1 MCGKQRTCGRA
12 FSDLWQWQDL
22 RANFRKCG
30 KERTYRIRNLE
41 ECATARKQRTEFEN
55 FRARSVCED
64 VKKRGARI
72 LKELEG
78 PRGGG
83 AWLGGHRGIVP
94 D

>member
-1 MCGKQRTCGRA
+1 M
-12 FSDLWQWQDL
+12 
-22 RANFRKCG
+22 
-30 KERTYRIRNLE
+30 E
-41 ECATARKQRTEFEN
+41 ECVTAPKQRTEFEN

-64 VKKRGARI
+64 VKKRGAKI